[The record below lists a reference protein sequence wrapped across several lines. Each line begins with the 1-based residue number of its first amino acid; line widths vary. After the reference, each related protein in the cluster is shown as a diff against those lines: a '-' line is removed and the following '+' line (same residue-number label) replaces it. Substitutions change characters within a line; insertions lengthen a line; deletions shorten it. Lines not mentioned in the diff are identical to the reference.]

1 MPLFSSAAECG
12 LYLIRPSGRKAIERC
27 MMRLYNTRAR
37 AVRLSEML
45 GKAAALAGIA
55 LVVLNGIGCRKAS
68 TGNADHIAIRPSAE
82 AIVEADQYYAQRADL
97 VKVRQAI
104 VSLRQAQADDPANF
118 ELAWRLAKF
127 NYYLGSHTPESTEQ
141 DKAYREGIEA
151 GKLAVRLQ
159 DGKPEGHFWLGA
171 NYGGNAQISTLAGLG
186 EIDDIK
192 QEMETVLKINE
203 GFQSGSAYMV
213 LGQVYLESPRLLG
226 GDTSKAISYLEK
238 GIKVGPNN
246 ALLRVRLAEGY
257 AEAHR
262 NEDARKQ
269 IDALMA
275 MKPLPDYAPGYQ
287 DAVAGAKKLQDKI
300 KYLWQ

>member
-1 MPLFSSAAECG
+1 M
-12 LYLIRPSGRKAIERC
+12 
-27 MMRLYNTRAR
+27 
-37 AVRLSEML
+37 
-45 GKAAALAGIA
+45 
-55 LVVLNGIGCRKAS
+55 
-68 TGNADHIAIRPSAE
+68 
-82 AIVEADQYYAQRADL
+82 
-97 VKVRQAI
+97 
-104 VSLRQAQADDPANF
+104 
-118 ELAWRLAKF
+118 
-127 NYYLGSHTPESTEQ
+127 
-141 DKAYREGIEA
+141 
-151 GKLAVRLQ
+151 
-159 DGKPEGHFWLGA
+159 GA

-269 IDALMA
+269 IEALRA
-275 MKPLPDYAPGYQ
+275 MKPLPDYVPEYQ
-287 DAVAGAKKLQDKI
+287 DAIAEAKKLEDKI
-300 KYLWQ
+300 K

>member
-1 MPLFSSAAECG
+1 MPLFLSVAERG
-12 LYLIRPSGRKAIERC
+12 LYLIRESERKAIEAC
-27 MMRLYNTRAR
+27 MTQPYNLTLTTSRL
-37 AVRLSEML
+37 LEML
-45 GKAAALAGIA
+45 GKTAALAGIA
-55 LVVLNGIGCRKAS
+55 LVVLNGMGCRKAATAS
-68 TGNADHIAIRPSAE
+68 YDHVAVRPSAE
-82 AIVEADQYYAQRADL
+82 AIVEADQFYAQRADL

-141 DKAYREGIEA
+141 GKAYREGIEA

-171 NYGGNAQISTLAGLG
+171 NYGGNAQISTLSGLG
-186 EIDDIK
+186 ELDDIK
-192 QEMETVLKINE
+192 QQMETVLKIDE

-213 LGQVYLESPRLLG
+213 LGQVYLESPGFLG

-238 GIKVGPNN
+238 GIKVGPDN
-246 ALLRVRLAEGY
+246 ALLRVRLAQAY

-262 NEDARKQ
+262 NEEARKQ
-269 IDALMA
+269 IDALMT
-275 MKPLPDYAPGYQ
+275 MKPMPDYAPEYK
-287 DAVAGAKKLQDKI
+287 DAVAEAKKLQDKI
-300 KYLWQ
+300 K

>member
-1 MPLFSSAAECG
+1 MTQP
-12 LYLIRPSGRKAIERC
+12 
-27 MMRLYNTRAR
+27 YNMTLTASR
-37 AVRLSEML
+37 VLEML
-45 GKAAALAGIA
+45 GKSAALAGIA
-55 LVVLNGIGCRKAS
+55 LVVLNGMGCRKAATAS
-68 TGNADHIAIRPSAE
+68 YDHVAVRPSAD
-82 AIVEADQYYAQRADL
+82 AIAEADQYYAQRADL

-104 VSLRQAQADDPANF
+104 VSLRQAQADDPANY

-127 NYYLGSHTPESTEQ
+127 NYYLGAHTPESNEQ

-171 NYGGNAQISTLAGLG
+171 NYGGNAQISTLSGLG
-186 EIDDIK
+186 ELDDIK
-192 QEMETVLKINE
+192 QEMEKVLKIDE

-213 LGQVYLESPRLLG
+213 LGQVYLESPRFLG

-238 GIKVGPNN
+238 GIKVGPDN
-246 ALLRVRLAEGY
+246 AVMRVRLAEAY

-275 MKPLPDYAPGYQ
+275 MKPQADYAPEYQ
-287 DAVAGAKKLQDKI
+287 DALAEAKKLQDKI
-300 KYLWQ
+300 K

>member
-1 MPLFSSAAECG
+1 
-12 LYLIRPSGRKAIERC
+12 
-27 MMRLYNTRAR
+27 MMRPYNMAFKTG
-37 AVRLSEML
+37 RLLEML
-45 GKAAALAGIA
+45 GKSATLTVVA
-55 LVVLNGIGCRKAS
+55 LVVLNGIGCRKAA
-68 TGNADHIAIRPSAE
+68 TATADHVAVRPSAE
-82 AIVEADQYYAQRADL
+82 AISEADGYYAQRADL

-104 VSLRQAQADDPANF
+104 VSLRQARAEDPSNY
-118 ELAWRLAKF
+118 ELAWRLSKF
-127 NYYLGSHTPESTEQ
+127 NYYLGAHTPESSEQ
-141 DKAYREGIEA
+141 EKAYREGIEA
-151 GKLAVRLQ
+151 GKLAVQLQ

-186 EIDDIK
+186 ELDDIK
-192 QEMETVLKINE
+192 HEMETVLKINE

-246 ALLRVRLAEGY
+246 ALLRVRLAQAY

-262 NEDARKQ
+262 NDDARKQ

-275 MKPLPDYAPGYQ
+275 MKPLPDYKPEYQ
-287 DAVAGAKKLQDKI
+287 DAVAEAKKLQDKI
-300 KYLWQ
+300 K

>member
-1 MPLFSSAAECG
+1 MKPYNMTL
-12 LYLIRPSGRKAIERC
+12 
-27 MMRLYNTRAR
+27 RLDE
-37 AVRLSEML
+37 LQEML
-45 GKAAALAGIA
+45 GKRAALTVLAF
-55 LVVLNGIGCRKAS
+55 VVLSGMACRKAATAS
-68 TGNADHIAIRPSAE
+68 GDHVAVRPTAE
-82 AIVEADQYYAQRADL
+82 ALAEADQYYAQRADL

-104 VSLRQAQADDPANF
+104 VSLRQAQADDPSNYD
-118 ELAWRLAKF
+118 LAWRLAKF
-127 NYYLGSHTPESTEQ
+127 DYYLGAHTPESTEQ

-159 DGKPEGHFWLGA
+159 AGKPEGHFWLGA

-186 EIDDIK
+186 ELDDIK

-203 GFQSGSAYMV
+203 GFQLGSAYMV

-238 GIKVGPNN
+238 GIKVGPDN
-246 ALLRVRLAEGY
+246 AVLRVRLAQAY

-269 IDALMA
+269 IDVLMA
-275 MKPLPDYAPGYQ
+275 MKPLPDYQPEYR
-287 DAVAGAKKLQDKI
+287 DAVAEAKKLQDKI
-300 KYLWQ
+300 K

>member
-1 MPLFSSAAECG
+1 
-12 LYLIRPSGRKAIERC
+12 
-27 MMRLYNTRAR
+27 MMKLYNMALGT
-37 AVRLSEML
+37 VGLKEIL
-45 GKAAALAGIA
+45 GKSLLCGVIA
-55 LVVLNGIGCRKAS
+55 LVVVSGMGCRKGS
-68 TGNADHIAIRPSAE
+68 TATSDHVAIRPSSEAIAE
-82 AIVEADQYYAQRADL
+82 ADRYYAQRADL

-104 VSLRQAQADDPANF
+104 VSLRQAQAEDPSNY
-118 ELAWRLAKF
+118 ELAWRLSKF
-127 NYYLGSHTPESTEQ
+127 DYYLGAHTPESSEQ
-141 DKAYREGIEA
+141 DKAYREGIDE

-186 EIDDIK
+186 ELDDIK

-238 GIKVGPNN
+238 GIKVGPDN
-246 ALLRVRLAEGY
+246 ALLRVRLAEAY

-262 NEDARKQ
+262 NDDARKQ
-269 IDALMA
+269 IDALLA
-275 MKPLPDYAPGYQ
+275 TKPLPDYVPEYQ
-287 DAVAGAKKLQDKI
+287 EAVAEAKKLQDKI
-300 KYLWQ
+300 K